1 MLASQARRRG
11 FESHHPLHFQ
21 KDVSS
26 NLAVSLEQLLLSVL
40 DEKGRRRLLLRT
52 KTNPELFSLYKAE
65 LTLRIRNARNLSR
78 YHQVLDQFQEFLADN
93 QPSSILA
100 KSFLGK
106 WSKRKPAT
114 LYKYLSIIKGFLN
127 WYGEEIDLKVKLAH
141 QLPEYVEDESI
152 QKLIKAIKKKQTHK
166 KTIDRDILLIEL
178 AYNSGLRR
186 EELSNLKVSDI
197 LINEKILIVRKGK
210 GMKDR
215 TVPLPSRI
223 MKLLE
228 THIADMN
235 PDDSVFNVKPA
246 AISDKIR
253 RIAKNAGV
261 NIHAHSLRHGYAT
274 RLLEKGANIKAVQEL
289 LGHSRIGT
297 TEAYLSLLPKHL
309 RETVDLLDDG
319 KEKEKCEKD
328 PTFIEAKR
336 KHLKELRRLVAKCKE
351 QLKPPSQLPYVAKS
365 WLTDIMPREMLYEM
379 LEQPDT
385 TKLFVDAIEQQQ
397 AAQPFPED
405 YYLPFESDPLF
416 ANLCQHLKDTPVI
429 GNYESFKKKYAELLL
444 GYGEVYGAIVLI
456 ITTGILRQH
465 YGQQLTT
472 LSGYEE
478 MVKIAS
484 GSETSATII
493 GIVLSCDLFAHGLAE
508 LGPKPFGATF
518 AVSLRE
524 TRVTMALALGAKV
537 QKSSQFYSDLTNLGK
552 ILWGDEDDPM
562 QVKTRVRKILQSV
575 GQLQQLYDELQTE
588 LQILLSKDPFPGK
601 CLACP
606 DY

>member
-1 MLASQARRRG
+1 
-11 FESHHPLHFQ
+11 
-21 KDVSS
+21 
-26 NLAVSLEQLLLSVL
+26 
-40 DEKGRRRLLLRT
+40 
-52 KTNPELFSLYKAE
+52 LFSLYKAE
-65 LTLRIRNARNLSR
+65 LTLRIHNIRNLSR

-93 QPSSILA
+93 PPSSILA
-100 KSFLGK
+100 KSFLSK
-106 WSKRKPAT
+106 WSKQKPAT
-114 LYKYLSIIKGFLN
+114 LYKYLSIIKGFLK
-127 WYGEEIDLKVKLAH
+127 WYGDEIDLKVKLPH

-152 QKLIKAIKKKQTHK
+152 QKLIRAIKNKQTHK
-166 KTIDRDILLIEL
+166 KTIDRDILLIKL

-197 LINEKILIVRKGK
+197 LINEKILTVRKGK

-228 THIADMN
+228 RHIADMN
-235 PDDSVFNVKPA
+235 PDDSIFNVKSV

-309 RETVDLLDDG
+309 REAVDLLDD
-319 KEKEKCEKD
+319 EKEKGNYKKD
-328 PTFIEAKR
+328 PTFIEAKG
-336 KHLKELRRLVAKCKE
+336 KHLKELCRLVAECKE
-351 QLKPPSQLPYVAKS
+351 QLKPPSQLPDIAKS
-365 WLTDIMPREMLYEM
+365 WLTDKIPREILYEM

-385 TKLFVDAIEQQQ
+385 TKLFVDALEQQQ
-397 AAQPFPED
+397 PAQPFPGD

-429 GNYESFKKKYAELLL
+429 GSYESFKKKYAELLL
-444 GYGEVYGAIVLI
+444 DYGAVHGAIVLI
-456 ITTGILRQH
+456 IKTGILRQH

-484 GSETSATII
+484 GSETSAAII
-493 GIVLSCDLFAHGLAE
+493 GIVLSCDLLAHGLSE
-508 LGPKPFGATF
+508 LNPKPFGATF
-518 AVSLRE
+518 AVSLRK
-524 TRVTMALALGAKV
+524 TRVTMALALGVKV
-537 QKSSQFYSDLTNLGK
+537 PKSSQFYSDLTDLGK
-552 ILWGDEDDPM
+552 ILWEDKDDPM
-562 QVKTRVRKILQSV
+562 QVKTRVQKILHSV
-575 GQLQQLYDELQTE
+575 GRLQQLYEELQTGF
-588 LQILLSKDPFPGK
+588 QFLLSKDPFPGK